1 MATKL
6 NSKKSR
12 LILLAAAPVALSLWT
27 PNSVYSATFTWSG
40 DHSNFI
46 GTTGAT
52 ASASNWASPFTTAAG
67 VGNLSS
73 NTNTSS
79 NTDLAV
85 LPDSLPQPGGGN
97 SGWIYI
103 ATTSNQNLA
112 YSLGAFELVDASPEN
127 TTPYNITNNNTNAVT
142 ITLYLNGTT
151 VNGVANTILA
161 NTTTSTQTVLDV
173 GTGLGS
179 KAATAA
185 PLALGLGNTT
195 NNIYSATGD
204 QVIIGSSISESTAG
218 SSLSVSGGGTL
229 ALTGTNTFSGGVT
242 ANSSTL
248 VAGYTGGASTSS
260 SSTGTSAS
268 TVTLNSSTLASASGG
283 VTSYVAGNVSL
294 ASGSNI
300 IAPGGNGATNNIGT
314 LDLGGSV
321 ALSGSTTI
329 DLDLSGGSADQLNLS
344 SMSIT
349 GTPTVNIDNANGP
362 SGNFV
367 VATYPTTAGLSNSSF
382 NFTNTPSGYAWDV
395 TSMEI
400 ELIQQQ
406 PPANVT
412 WHVTS
417 VSGSVSGTWDTAT
430 GNWVGGSPVADLYKS
445 GDTANFNDISGGTSG
460 LISIVSG
467 GVTPFNTNIN
477 NTNTSYS
484 FTDSDGINGIS
495 GAGALT
501 KSGTGT
507 ATLESPNSYGGNTT
521 LNGGV
526 LIADGNATLGGPA
539 SQLVFAG
546 GTLEAGAA
554 IGSTGSPSG
563 RVITVNTGGGTFN
576 TNGFSSVN
584 NATVNVNDIFNVTG
598 SGGLELDGPVT
609 FAANGALDIG
619 TGATVTFGGAATSD
633 TITQINPSTYNGK
646 LVVTNTARINFNTGS
661 SDSSTSVFNGSGEID
676 IANGGTTQS
685 VTIPATTSNPA
696 VTYTTYDTGVTI
708 TNLKSTPG
716 VSTAGGII
724 EVPIHLNS
732 TGESFT
738 KADVTQPD
746 ATFVPGNFTVT
757 IGGTTAGDGIT
768 IDSVI
773 SGNSDV
779 NIANGPSGGG
789 AGSLTLGA
797 QNTYTGTTL
806 INGSGTLQLAVA
818 DALPTTTDVIFAT
831 INSGVGST
839 TTIDLDGNVQ
849 QWNSLSAG
857 QWRSQGDENITNNS
871 NNPATL
877 EINGS
882 TTPADPFDGVISDG
896 NGFTSLDKE
905 GTGTLHLTG
914 TSTFSGGTTLNA
926 GAIIGANDFNLGS
939 PFGALSFGG
948 GTLDVI
954 GSNPYQS
961 IRPITVNPGGGTIDV
976 LSTQSYTLSSS
987 AITWNGG
994 TLNFTDTGTAMIT
1007 QSGGTISVAA
1017 GSKLSVAAGAN
1028 LTVNGSTDP
1037 FTDNTGSEAPP
1048 LHVAVVNNGSLTV
1061 NGGLNSTIAGIT
1073 GTGALTVGD
1082 GVTTNT
1088 LALAANG
1095 VPSSVGSLSIMGNS
1109 ALDITNNKLIV
1120 DYGSGPDPIASIAAW
1135 IHNGFYDLSGPQI
1148 FSSEIAA
1155 DDAASGLSYG
1165 IGYADGADGEVAGLP
1180 SGEIEIMYT
1189 LLGDANLDGT
1199 VNSEDFTPFSHNL
1212 GQNGGWDQGD
1222 FNYDGTI
1229 NAEDFTP
1236 FSHNLGQTAVLA
1248 SQASA
1253 LESADGISLTN
1264 VPEPASLGLLTLGA
1278 VSLLAR
1284 RRRRRGS

>member
-1 MATKL
+1 M
-6 NSKKSR
+6 
-12 LILLAAAPVALSLWT
+12 ILAAAPVAVSLWA
-27 PNSVYSATFTWSG
+27 PNSGYSATVTWSG

-52 ASASNWASPFTTAAG
+52 AAASNWASPFNVAAG
-67 VGNLSS
+67 VGNTS
-73 NTNTSS
+73 TNTDTTT

-112 YSLGAFELVDASPEN
+112 YSMGAFELVDASPEN
-127 TTPYNITNNNTNAVT
+127 TTPYNITNNNTNGVS
-142 ITLYLNGTT
+142 ITVYLNGTT
-151 VNGVANTILA
+151 VNGVANTILSD
-161 NTTTSTQTVLDV
+161 TTTSTPTVLDV
-173 GTGLGS
+173 GSNLGS
-179 KAATAA
+179 KASTAA

-204 QVIIGSSISESTAG
+204 QVIIGSNTSDSTAG
-218 SSLSVSGGGTL
+218 PSSLAVSGGGTL

-248 VAGYTGGASTSS
+248 VAGYTGGASTSF

-268 TVTLNSSTLASASGG
+268 TVILNSSTLASASGG

-314 LDLGGSV
+314 LDIGGSV

-329 DLDLSGGSADQLNLS
+329 DIDLSGGSADQLNLS
-344 SMSIT
+344 SVSIT

-395 TSMEI
+395 TSTEI

-412 WHVTS
+412 WHVTP

-467 GVTPFNTNIN
+467 GVTPFATIIN

-484 FTDSDGINGIS
+484 FTDSDSINGIS
-495 GAGALT
+495 GPGALT
-501 KSGTGT
+501 KTGTGT
-507 ATLESPNSYGGNTT
+507 ATLESPNSYGGNTN

-526 LIADGNATLGGPA
+526 LIADGNATLGGFA

-554 IGSTGSPSG
+554 IGSTGTPSG

-584 NATVNVNDIFNVTG
+584 NAAVSVNDIFNVNG

-619 TGATVTFGGAATSD
+619 TGATVTFGGTTTSD

-646 LVVTNTARINFNTGS
+646 LVVTNTARINFNTGA
-661 SDSSTSVFNGSGEID
+661 SDTSTSVFNGSGEID

-708 TNLKSTPG
+708 TNLKSTTG

-732 TGESFT
+732 SGEPFT

-831 INSGVGST
+831 INGGVGST

-926 GAIIGANDFNLGS
+926 GAIISANDFNLGS
-939 PFGALSFGG
+939 PFGALAFGG

-961 IRPITVNPGGGTIDV
+961 IRPITVNRGGGTIDV
-976 LSTQSYTLSSS
+976 LSTQSYTLSSP

-994 TLNFTDTGTAMIT
+994 TLNFTDTGLASIT
-1007 QSGGTISVAA
+1007 TSSGSTVVSVAA
-1017 GSKLSVAAGAN
+1017 GSTLNVAAGAN
-1028 LTVNGSTDP
+1028 LTVSGSGSGSTDP
-1037 FTDNTGSEAPP
+1037 FTDNTGSETTP
-1048 LHVAVVNNGSLTV
+1048 LHVAVVNNGNLAF

-1073 GTGALTVGD
+1073 GTGTLTIGD
-1082 GVTTNT
+1082 GVSPNT
-1088 LALAANG
+1088 LKLADNG
-1095 VPSSVGSLSIMGNS
+1095 IPSTMGSLSILGNS
-1109 ALDITNNKLIV
+1109 TLDIGNNKLFIS
-1120 DYGSGPDPIASIAAW
+1120 YSSPATDPILTVEQW
-1135 IHNGFYDLSGPQI
+1135 IKNGFYDLSGPQI
-1148 FSSEIAA
+1148 ISSDIAA
-1155 DDAASGLSYG
+1155 DDVASGLSYG
-1165 IGYADGADGEVAGLP
+1165 IGYADGADGTVAGLP
-1180 SGEIEIMYT
+1180 SGEIEIMFT

-1199 VNSEDFTPFSHNL
+1199 VNSEDFTPFSQNL

-1222 FNYDGTI
+1222 FNYDGTV
-1229 NAEDFTP
+1229 NAEDFSP
-1236 FSHNLGQTAVLA
+1236 FSHNLGQTATLA
-1248 SQASA
+1248 SQAGV
-1253 LESADGISLTN
+1253 LQSADGITLAN
-1264 VPEPASLGLLTLGA
+1264 VPEPASIGLLTLAGIGI
-1278 VSLLAR
+1278 LAR
-1284 RRRRRGS
+1284 RRRRGS